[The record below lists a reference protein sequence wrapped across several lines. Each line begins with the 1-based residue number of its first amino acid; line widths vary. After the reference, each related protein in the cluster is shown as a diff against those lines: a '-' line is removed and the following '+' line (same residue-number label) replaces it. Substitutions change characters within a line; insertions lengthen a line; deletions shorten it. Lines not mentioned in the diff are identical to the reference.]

1 MHWRSPPLAPSS
13 SRRRRAAGLPRTVY
27 GRAIVQKV
35 LLMGSAVFF
44 VTNQCPNGLSHLV
57 REWSRQMWDLLW
69 STSTG
74 DAREAAGADRGRP
87 PSLVRHAT
95 TVQDYADG
103 GARALHVERFFHALR
118 ISWVLRVLDPMPSIW
133 KNLFW
138 SLGFRGTR
146 PSERRAGE
154 HLLLSGADLSAASL
168 EGANLEGTKLT
179 GALAEGTA
187 FSQTIL
193 DAGDLTG
200 ADFTDA
206 VIQPYV
212 QKGLCGRKDVTGAT
226 RDSLF
231 CP

>member
-1 MHWRSPPLAPSS
+1 MMAVRKLQAMLKLLACLSAASALKPLDRRTLFSGAAAALAPA
-13 SRRRRAAGLPRTVY
+13 R
-27 GRAIVQKV
+27 
-35 LLMGSAVFF
+35 LLAPAPALAVS
-44 VTNQCPNGLSHLV
+44 G
-57 REWSRQMWDLLW
+57 
-69 STSTG
+69 G
-74 DAREAAGADRGRP
+74 GK
-87 PSLVRHAT
+87 
-95 TVQDYADG
+95 DYAEATIKGQDFSG
-103 GARALHVERFFHALR
+103 KTFNNKDFSGCDAVDTNFAKSKLRGARFFKADLA
-118 ISWVLRVLDPMPSIW
+118 
-133 KNLFW
+133 
-138 SLGFRGTR
+138 
-146 PSERRAGE
+146 RADF
-154 HLLLSGADLSAASL
+154 SGADLSAASL